1 MQLMHCRKS
10 RHFDTLNDDDDDE
23 NDYADEDDNYGV

>member
-10 RHFDTLNDDDDDE
+10 RHFDTLNDDDDD